1 MSSSKV
7 IVNSVS
13 EVPKVPK
20 ATKEP
25 KEPKAQKKVYKS
37 KKNIIVD
44 PPFSGVVTN
53 LENTTQ
59 KVPETLVQ
67 PIKQTPEISQP
78 TPETTNSIS
87 FNKEEFDEE
96 EDYLSK
102 LDTVVKSV
110 LEKYIDRSMFGK
122 KKYGTTLDRKDLTIL
137 DWINHTQEE
146 LMDATLY
153 LEKLKKTLIEHSI
166 RNSTNTTNTS
176 S

>member
-7 IVNSVS
+7 TTNAVPAVK
-13 EVPKVPK
+13 EVTKNPK
-20 ATKEP
+20 ATKRT
-25 KEPKAQKKVYKS
+25 YKS
-37 KKNIIVD
+37 KKNAIIE

-53 LENTTQ
+53 LENSHP
-59 KVPETLVQ
+59 VPQPQPPQPPVKTISEIVVQ
-67 PIKQTPEISQP
+67 VQQP
-78 TPETTNSIS
+78 TELSNSIS
-87 FNKEEFDEE
+87 LNKEEFDEE

-102 LDTVVKSV
+102 LDTIVKSV